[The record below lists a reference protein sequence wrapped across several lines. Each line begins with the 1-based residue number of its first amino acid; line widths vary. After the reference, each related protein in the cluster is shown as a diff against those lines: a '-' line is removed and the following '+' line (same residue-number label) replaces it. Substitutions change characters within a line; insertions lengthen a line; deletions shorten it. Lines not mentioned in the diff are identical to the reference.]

1 MTKTLK
7 ESLEQSA
14 LAVIKTFIDSDPNS
28 IESNV
33 KSLAKLPN
41 FSGINDQEIEE
52 VILKIKKIQGINM
65 DPASLI
71 NDESDDFEKWLNDE
85 RKECLNEGYWR
96 NYKRLLS
103 TETNYSSNV
112 ITSLDIDTDRIVSQC
127 SDPLISRK
135 VDRRG
140 MVVGSVQ
147 SGKTSNY
154 IGLITKAADYGYKV
168 IIIIA
173 GIHENLRSQTQKRV
187 NEGFIGFDSSKKEK
201 LGVGTYDTEIPTPF
215 SFTTETSDFDVSAAN
230 RFQVRLES
238 NLGRPVVFVIKK
250 NTYNL
255 KNFSSWVKSS
265 KGYSE
270 NIDLPLLVID
280 DEADNASPNTR
291 ANKDEVSKINSQI
304 REVLTLFKV
313 STYVGYT
320 ATPFANIFIDP
331 DTDDEMLGNDLFP
344 KDFIVGLEPPSNYFG
359 PTRIFVEERSNE
371 SNILQPIIDNE
382 DYLPVK
388 HKKDSNLSIPPSLED
403 AVRSFFIVN
412 SIKSLRG
419 IHDNKDSSMLVNVS
433 IYTQVQEDIKLQL
446 YQFVEDIKNAIRTF
460 CALDSISQDDQIN
473 ALQRVFEKL
482 FIHTGFNWTQVKP
495 SLIKVYKRI
504 KVVSIN
510 GQSVDPLDYKSSDE
524 NKEPISVIAV
534 GGYSLSRG
542 LTLEGLIVS
551 YFLRSSAQYDT
562 LLQMGR
568 WFGYRDGYDDLC
580 KIWMTYSVIDWY
592 SYITESVNELRDKLR
607 QMQRLG
613 LTPSEFGL
621 EVRSHPNTLRI
632 TARNKIGTGKEVVRR
647 ISLSERFIE
656 TTEIPYDLEILQTN
670 FSLFS
675 EFINN
680 LKTLQTLNSDN
691 NNGNHGFLIKN
702 INVSLVESLLAKF
715 KSSSSLTYPINP
727 VLDYIE
733 KRSDSELKNWDVFIP
748 SIIGNSRYG
757 KRKIEISGIPIT
769 TQTRAFIETD
779 DGRLKLSNRGK
790 VSGRYIEKVG
800 ISPDQVEKTI
810 ASWRMENP
818 LKSKDAYPDSIF
830 RIKNRSPLLVIH
842 FIDLFKEIGSPREF
856 SNKDQFSITAWSLSF
871 PPSTIRQEKVEYLV
885 NKTWTRQKNLFE
897 EEIEEV

>member
-1 MTKTLK
+1 
-7 ESLEQSA
+7 
-14 LAVIKTFIDSDPNS
+14 
-28 IESNV
+28 
-33 KSLAKLPN
+33 
-41 FSGINDQEIEE
+41 
-52 VILKIKKIQGINM
+52 
-65 DPASLI
+65 
-71 NDESDDFEKWLNDE
+71 
-85 RKECLNEGYWR
+85 
-96 NYKRLLS
+96 
-103 TETNYSSNV
+103 
-112 ITSLDIDTDRIVSQC
+112 
-127 SDPLISRK
+127 
-135 VDRRG
+135 
-140 MVVGSVQ
+140 
-147 SGKTSNY
+147 
-154 IGLITKAADYGYKV
+154 
-168 IIIIA
+168 
-173 GIHENLRSQTQKRV
+173 
-187 NEGFIGFDSSKKEK
+187 FIGFDSSKKEK

-446 YQFVEDIKNAIRTF
+446 YQFVENIKNAIRTF
-460 CALDSISQDDQIN
+460 CALDSISHDDEIN
-473 ALQRVFEKL
+473 ALERVYNNL
-482 FIHTGFNWTQVKP
+482 FINTGFSWNQVKS
-495 SLIKVYKRI
+495 SLIKIYKRI

-551 YFLRSSAQYDT
+551 Y
-562 LLQMGR
+562 
-568 WFGYRDGYDDLC
+568 
-580 KIWMTYSVIDWY
+580 
-592 SYITESVNELRDKLR
+592 
-607 QMQRLG
+607 
-613 LTPSEFGL
+613 
-621 EVRSHPNTLRI
+621 
-632 TARNKIGTGKEVVRR
+632 
-647 ISLSERFIE
+647 
-656 TTEIPYDLEILQTN
+656 
-670 FSLFS
+670 
-675 EFINN
+675 
-680 LKTLQTLNSDN
+680 
-691 NNGNHGFLIKN
+691 
-702 INVSLVESLLAKF
+702 
-715 KSSSSLTYPINP
+715 
-727 VLDYIE
+727 
-733 KRSDSELKNWDVFIP
+733 
-748 SIIGNSRYG
+748 
-757 KRKIEISGIPIT
+757 
-769 TQTRAFIETD
+769 
-779 DGRLKLSNRGK
+779 
-790 VSGRYIEKVG
+790 
-800 ISPDQVEKTI
+800 
-810 ASWRMENP
+810 
-818 LKSKDAYPDSIF
+818 
-830 RIKNRSPLLVIH
+830 
-842 FIDLFKEIGSPREF
+842 
-856 SNKDQFSITAWSLSF
+856 
-871 PPSTIRQEKVEYLV
+871 
-885 NKTWTRQKNLFE
+885 
-897 EEIEEV
+897 

>member
-270 NIDLPLLVID
+270 NI
-280 DEADNASPNTR
+280 
-291 ANKDEVSKINSQI
+291 
-304 REVLTLFKV
+304 
-313 STYVGYT
+313 
-320 ATPFANIFIDP
+320 
-331 DTDDEMLGNDLFP
+331 
-344 KDFIVGLEPPSNYFG
+344 
-359 PTRIFVEERSNE
+359 
-371 SNILQPIIDNE
+371 
-382 DYLPVK
+382 
-388 HKKDSNLSIPPSLED
+388 
-403 AVRSFFIVN
+403 
-412 SIKSLRG
+412 
-419 IHDNKDSSMLVNVS
+419 
-433 IYTQVQEDIKLQL
+433 
-446 YQFVEDIKNAIRTF
+446 
-460 CALDSISQDDQIN
+460 
-473 ALQRVFEKL
+473 
-482 FIHTGFNWTQVKP
+482 
-495 SLIKVYKRI
+495 
-504 KVVSIN
+504 
-510 GQSVDPLDYKSSDE
+510 
-524 NKEPISVIAV
+524 
-534 GGYSLSRG
+534 
-542 LTLEGLIVS
+542 
-551 YFLRSSAQYDT
+551 
-562 LLQMGR
+562 
-568 WFGYRDGYDDLC
+568 
-580 KIWMTYSVIDWY
+580 
-592 SYITESVNELRDKLR
+592 
-607 QMQRLG
+607 
-613 LTPSEFGL
+613 
-621 EVRSHPNTLRI
+621 
-632 TARNKIGTGKEVVRR
+632 
-647 ISLSERFIE
+647 
-656 TTEIPYDLEILQTN
+656 
-670 FSLFS
+670 
-675 EFINN
+675 
-680 LKTLQTLNSDN
+680 
-691 NNGNHGFLIKN
+691 
-702 INVSLVESLLAKF
+702 
-715 KSSSSLTYPINP
+715 
-727 VLDYIE
+727 
-733 KRSDSELKNWDVFIP
+733 
-748 SIIGNSRYG
+748 
-757 KRKIEISGIPIT
+757 
-769 TQTRAFIETD
+769 
-779 DGRLKLSNRGK
+779 
-790 VSGRYIEKVG
+790 
-800 ISPDQVEKTI
+800 
-810 ASWRMENP
+810 
-818 LKSKDAYPDSIF
+818 
-830 RIKNRSPLLVIH
+830 
-842 FIDLFKEIGSPREF
+842 
-856 SNKDQFSITAWSLSF
+856 
-871 PPSTIRQEKVEYLV
+871 
-885 NKTWTRQKNLFE
+885 
-897 EEIEEV
+897 